1 MNNINT
7 ILFDLD
13 GTLLSIDMN
22 DFEKIY
28 FGSLIEAMKDFVA
41 PEEFKKILYTSTN
54 AMIQNTEFKTNE
66 EVFMESLESFVKDDF
81 TEYQNRFAK
90 YYLKDFDVLRKAVL
104 STTVMQEATSLLKEK
119 GYELVIATNPLFPEL
134 AINKRI
140 EWAGIDKNEFSY
152 VSYFEKNHYCKP
164 NIEYYEEILK
174 DLGKKPE
181 ECMMVGNDVLEDMIS
196 GDLGI
201 KTYLITNHMLNRKN
215 IEIKADHIGTYEDFL
230 RFAKDV
236 PSRIN

>member
-81 TEYQNRFAK
+81 TEYQKRFAK

-104 STTVMQEATSLLKEK
+104 RTTVMQEATSLLKEK
-119 GYELVIATNPLFPEL
+119 GYAIETNGHILF
-134 AINKRI
+134 
-140 EWAGIDKNEFSY
+140 
-152 VSYFEKNHYCKP
+152 
-164 NIEYYEEILK
+164 
-174 DLGKKPE
+174 
-181 ECMMVGNDVLEDMIS
+181 
-196 GDLGI
+196 
-201 KTYLITNHMLNRKN
+201 
-215 IEIKADHIGTYEDFL
+215 
-230 RFAKDV
+230 
-236 PSRIN
+236 